1 MTNLQY
7 LRLYSG
13 LNNEKIKIEE
23 RVRGIIQYIA
33 NRVWMDVDVFADVFV
48 GTILK
53 QLVVSN

>member
-7 LRLYSG
+7 LRLYGG

-53 QLVVSN
+53 